1 MISSP
6 ERVSTTTQLP
16 SRAPGSFLSHAVLS
30 YTSYLIH
37 HQVPLA
43 SPPKSL
49 SKQLTCLHI
58 LHSHPNPNQGIACP
72 DFQSAL
78 QMPDSHSFSLPL
90 PVPCTDTMILLR
102 VYPGAPIEKASVTLN
117 PLFVLRQTILT
128 KAVRDKSR
136 PCLPISPLPAPAT
149 RTSF

>member
-1 MISSP
+1 MIFSP

-16 SRAPGSFLSHAVLS
+16 SRTPGSFLSHAFLS
-30 YTSYLIH
+30 YTSCLIH
-37 HQVPLA
+37 HQVPWA

-72 DFQSAL
+72 DFLSTL

-90 PVPCTDTMILLR
+90 PVPSINAMILLR
-102 VYPGAPIEKASVTLN
+102 VYPSAPTEKASVTLN
-117 PLFVLRQTILT
+117 PFFVLRQTILT
-128 KAVRDKSR
+128 KVVHDKSR
-136 PCLPISPLPAPAT
+136 PCLPVSPLHAPAT